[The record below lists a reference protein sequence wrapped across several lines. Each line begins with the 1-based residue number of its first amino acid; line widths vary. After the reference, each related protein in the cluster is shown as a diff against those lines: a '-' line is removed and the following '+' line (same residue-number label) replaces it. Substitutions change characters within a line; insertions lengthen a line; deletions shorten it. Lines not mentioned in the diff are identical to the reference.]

1 MMAETERKDMTVLI
15 EQAVSVCTRLSVCG
29 GVWIHTWTSERI
41 ASTEEP
47 ELVDLEATAPQ

>member
-1 MMAETERKDMTVLI
+1 MAETERKDMTVLI